1 MCKLAV
7 ILSAAP
13 IAPATICNLIAQSF
27 VTDYFMNEENK
38 NWQFFHSFVGFFVG
52 FNAHISKTELI
63 NILRKYSDNCAKK
76 KTDKYIQSIQHNRK
90 SRCAN
95 LLSQVAKYRPC
106 ERDLFLKSFLVRCRT
121 RTHQPPVHTLSKY
134 FCRKK
139 RAHSHRRT
147 AHNKAKKLIWIIKY
161 M

>member
-76 KTDKYIQSIQHNRK
+76 KKRTNTSKAYSTIENLDAQIFYLK
-90 SRCAN
+90 SRNIDRVSAI
-95 LLSQVAKYRPC
+95 
-106 ERDLFLKSFLVRCRT
+106 
-121 RTHQPPVHTLSKY
+121 Y
-134 FCRKK
+134 FSNRF
-139 RAHSHRRT
+139 
-147 AHNKAKKLIWIIKY
+147 
-161 M
+161 